1 MRVLP
6 RQRALADEEASALL
20 SHTPSGRPRGL
31 VRSLLVLGARVSE
44 GLALRWPDVR
54 GGEVVLPHLKSRR
67 PGAVRLLPVDLGPIL
82 VEAGMLP
89 APDGFLWPIHRVTA
103 WRWLSAAAESAGLGR
118 VTPHTLRHTFATRWL
133 RRGGSLPLLQ
143 RWLGHARIDTTIRLY
158 GHLDV
163 SDMAREFARL
173 GLASPEPLPVA
184 SLQA

>member
-6 RQRALADEEASALL
+6 RQRALTDEEATALL

-31 VRSLLVLGARVSE
+31 VRTLQVLGARVSE

-54 GGEVVLPHLKSRR
+54 AGEVVLPHLKARR
-67 PGAVRLLPVDLGPIL
+67 LGAVRLLPVDLVPLLG
-82 VEAGMLP
+82 EAGMLP
-89 APDGFLWPIHRVTA
+89 APDGLLFPIHRVTA

-163 SDMAREFARL
+163 SDMAREFERL
-173 GLASPEPLPVA
+173 DMGHPLP
-184 SLQA
+184 LQVGQAQA